1 LYGHNAGHALA
12 GYLAQLLGF
21 TRIDELTARPD
32 VIDFVRRAMIEES
45 GVPLCR
51 RYAGVD
57 PLFTDDG
64 FCVYAEDLIVR
75 MLNPF
80 VRDTVA
86 RVGRDPAR
94 KLGWEDRL
102 VGAMRLA
109 LAEGVTPRRYAW
121 GAAAALQMLA
131 VAPPATPAFLAGLW
145 AEAGPAAAEQRR
157 VLAYVAGAQAALAAW
172 IGQGFSVLAAGDGQP

>member
-1 LYGHNAGHALA
+1 MYGHNAGHALA

-32 VIDFVRRAMIEES
+32 VIDFVRQAMIEES

-57 PLFTDDG
+57 PLFTEEG
-64 FCVYAEDLIVR
+64 FRAYAEDLIVR
-75 MLNPF
+75 MLNPY

-94 KLGWEDRL
+94 EARLGGSPGRRHAAGIGRGGEAKAL
-102 VGAMRLA
+102 CLGCGGGTQGA
-109 LAEGVTPRRYAW
+109 GCF
-121 GAAAALQMLA
+121 
-131 VAPPATPAFLAGLW
+131 PAG
-145 AEAGPAAAEQRR
+145 
-157 VLAYVAGAQAALAAW
+157 VAGFP
-172 IGQGFSVLAAGDGQP
+172 G